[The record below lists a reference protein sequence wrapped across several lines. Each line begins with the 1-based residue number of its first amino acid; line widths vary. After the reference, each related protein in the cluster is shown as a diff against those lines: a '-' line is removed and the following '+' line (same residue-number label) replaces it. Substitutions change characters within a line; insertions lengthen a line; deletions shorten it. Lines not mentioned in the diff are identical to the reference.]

1 MRNIFKVLAACLL
14 VAFVATSALA
24 VTGGNPKKGKY
35 LYKKNCKSC
44 HAEGAEG
51 GNLTPLSKTMVQWD
65 RFFERDKHAAK
76 PEVFQ
81 GMSEQ
86 DLLDIQQFLYD
97 HAADGPQP
105 QTCG

>member
-1 MRNIFKVLAACLL
+1 MRNTLKVLAACLL
-14 VAFVATSALA
+14 VAFVTTSALA

-35 LYKKNCKSC
+35 LYKKSCKSC
-44 HAEGAEG
+44 HTEGAEG
-51 GNLTPLSKTMVQWD
+51 GNLTPLSKTMAQWD

-81 GMSEQ
+81 GMSEK

-97 HAADGPQP
+97 HAADGAQP

>member
-1 MRNIFKVLAACLL
+1 MNKVMKAAAVLAL
-14 VAFVATSALA
+14 VGFMATSAFA

-35 LYKKNCKSC
+35 LYKKNCKAC
-44 HAEGAEG
+44 HTEGAEG
-51 GNLTPLSKTMVQWD
+51 GNLTPLSKTMAQWD
-65 RFFERDKHAAK
+65 RFFERDKHSAK
-76 PEVFQ
+76 PEAFE
-81 GMSEQ
+81 GISEK